1 MGRGKPGK
9 GGAWEWRVK
18 GRSLGM
24 EGEREEPGKGGER
37 EEPGKGGEREEPGKG
52 GERGVEGGWK
62 GGAWE
67 GGWKGGAW
75 EGGWKGGAWEGGWKG
90 GAWEVLV
97 AGLTAYFGYEAK
109 TDYGLPSCTLK
120 TNLHLLAAEWEH

>member
-75 EGGWKGGAWEGGWKG
+75 E
-90 GAWEVLV
+90 VLV